1 MKLSKIIFIIAIFI
15 FTANSVQ
22 AKKITPKRETV
33 EWIDVWL
40 PHTNDDKLP
49 RVLLI
54 GNSITRGY
62 YPKVEKLL
70 KGKAYVARLT
80 TSKSLGD
87 PALIQEINLIMSYG
101 KFDLVHFNNG
111 LHGWE
116 YTEDEYDAAFPD
128 MIKAIRKNA
137 PNAKL
142 IWATTT
148 PIRTGKYCERLE
160 ERVARIV
167 TRNEIAQKHI

>member
-1 MKLSKIIFIIAIFI
+1 
-15 FTANSVQ
+15 
-22 AKKITPKRETV
+22 
-33 EWIDVWL
+33 
-40 PHTNDDKLP
+40 
-49 RVLLI
+49 
-54 GNSITRGY
+54 
-62 YPKVEKLL
+62 
-70 KGKAYVARLT
+70 
-80 TSKSLGD
+80 
-87 PALIQEINLIMSYG
+87 MSYG

-148 PIRTGKYCERLE
+148 PIRTGKYYERLE

-167 TRNEIAQKHI
+167 TRNEIAQKHISKAKDIKTNDLFNLILDHPEYFIGGDGVHPIDKGYQVLAEQVAKKILESLSE